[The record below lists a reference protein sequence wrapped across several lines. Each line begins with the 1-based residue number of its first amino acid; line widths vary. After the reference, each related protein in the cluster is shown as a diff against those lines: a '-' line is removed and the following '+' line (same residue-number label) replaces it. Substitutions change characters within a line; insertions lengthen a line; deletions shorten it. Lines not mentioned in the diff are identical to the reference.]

1 MGRSKEE
8 PIDDNSSQPVAEE
21 SSGSR
26 GDSTLAVEKV
36 TSGWNSKP
44 VDKPVSG
51 GLDAKAVAVDKP
63 VSGGWDS
70 KPAAEKPVSGGWDS
84 KPVEKAVSGGWDSK
98 PSAGAKP
105 QSRTVS
111 GKSSWAQIAAPA
123 PAPKPEPVK
132 TAPPSPPKQ
141 KHDPKEVKHEP
152 KEVKHEI
159 QHEPK
164 ETIAEPKPIGSKESP
179 KKPKQPVVMPA
190 SVSQGMQGMSVKF
203 GSLDI
208 TYVLSRD
215 LTIEAKTNQLKKLP
229 LLQRLKRNPFKSR
242 RKNLWI
248 PTWHRQQL
256 KCTA

>member
-8 PIDDNSSQPVAEE
+8 PIDQDNSSQPLAEE
-21 SSGSR
+21 STGSR
-26 GDSTLAVEKV
+26 GDSAPAVEKV
-36 TSGWNSKP
+36 SS
-44 VDKPVSG
+44 
-51 GLDAKAVAVDKP
+51 
-63 VSGGWDS
+63 GWDS
-70 KPAAEKPVSGGWDS
+70 KPVDKPVSGGWDS

-98 PSAGAKP
+98 PSGAKP

-123 PAPKPEPVK
+123 PAPMPEPVK
-132 TAPPSPPKQ
+132 AAPPSPPKQ
-141 KHDPKEVKHEP
+141 KHEPKEVKHEL

-164 ETIAEPKPIGSKESP
+164 ETVAEPKPIGSKESP

-215 LTIEAKTNQLKKLP
+215 LTIKAKRNQLKKLP
-229 LLQRLKRNPFKSR
+229 LLQPLKRNPFKSR

-248 PTWHRQQL
+248 PTWHMQQL